1 MCYNITQKV
10 ITMKHYKKF
19 TNALYWTALTG
30 LFFWFAY
37 TKGWIL
43 ANFPSIDAQTAVT
56 MIESDDNITLLD
68 VRTIPEFK
76 EGHLRSATLIPL
88 QQLDT
93 HIGQLAGRKAT
104 KILVYCR
111 SGNRSVAASRI
122 LEKHG
127 FTPVNV
133 KGGIL
138 ALRDA
143 GAEVVKE

>member
-1 MCYNITQKV
+1 
-10 ITMKHYKKF
+10 MKHNKKL
-19 TNALYWTALTG
+19 TNALYWTALAG

-56 MIESDDNITLLD
+56 MIENDDNITLLD
-68 VRTIPEFK
+68 VRTVPEYK
-76 EGHLRSATLIPL
+76 EGHLRDATLIPL

-93 HIGQLAGRKAT
+93 HTGQLAGRKAT

-111 SGNRSVAASRI
+111 SGNRSIAASRI

-138 ALRDA
+138 ALKSA
-143 GAEVVKE
+143 GAEIIKK

>member
-1 MCYNITQKV
+1 MCYKITKMDNP
-10 ITMKHYKKF
+10 MKNYKTV
-19 TNALYWTALTG
+19 TNTLYWIALAG
-30 LFFWFAY
+30 LFLWFVY

-43 ANFPSIDAQTAVT
+43 ANFPSIDAQSAVT
-56 MIESDDNITLLD
+56 MIENDENVTLLD

-76 EGHLRSATLIPL
+76 EGHLRGATLIPL
-88 QQLDT
+88 QQLNT
-93 HIGQLAGRKAT
+93 HTDKLASRKET

-127 FTPVNV
+127 FTPINI

-138 ALRDA
+138 ALKSA
-143 GAEVVKE
+143 GAEVVR